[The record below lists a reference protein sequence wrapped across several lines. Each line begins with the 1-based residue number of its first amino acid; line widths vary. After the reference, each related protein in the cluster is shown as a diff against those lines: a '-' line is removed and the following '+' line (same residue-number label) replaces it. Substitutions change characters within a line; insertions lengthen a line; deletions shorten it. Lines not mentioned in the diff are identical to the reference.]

1 MIPAPRSS
9 PRPLRVLMVNAF
21 HYLRGGVER
30 ACFDETRWLTGA
42 GHEVGH
48 FAIRDPRNRPSPTEA
63 HFAPFADYGEGAP
76 LLRQV
81 AQLPRAVWS
90 RPAAD
95 AMKRLLEGFRPD
107 IAHVHA
113 PSRYLTPSVL
123 RPLEAA
129 GVPLVMTL
137 HDFKPWCTNRVMFA
151 RGAPCERCRGGAHWN
166 ALATGCVQDS
176 RLKSAVGAF
185 EAYAHDAFEAYRAI
199 RFWIAPSAFALEKV
213 TAWGVSR
220 DRVRFLGHGVERR
233 GDGDRG
239 ARDDAPRAPAPGMAR
254 PAPDRG
260 TALAAPPTGTA
271 RPAPD
276 PGTTLPA
283 PPYVLFAGR
292 LTVEKGVRLL
302 PDLAA
307 ALGEVPLVVAGEGPL
322 GPLLAAAAR
331 RIPSLRLLGRLEG
344 AAFAALRAAASVVIV
359 PSLFYETY
367 GYAVAEALLDGRPVV
382 ASRIG
387 ALPELIEHER
397 TGLLVEPG
405 DAAALAAAVRRALA
419 DPAAAEWAAAGRVRV
434 RTFGNPSAH
443 VQGLLAIYREAGA

>member
-1 MIPAPRSS
+1 MTVTLRGSPA
-9 PRPLRVLMVNAF
+9 RPLRVLMVNAF

-30 ACFDETRWLTGA
+30 ACFDETRWLAGA

-95 AMKRLLEGFRPD
+95 AMRRLLESFRPD

-129 GVPLVMTL
+129 AVPLVMTL

-166 ALATGCVQDS
+166 AFATGCVQNS

-185 EAYAHDAFEAYRAI
+185 EAYVHDALEAYRAI

-233 GDGDRG
+233 GDGGRG
-239 ARDDAPRAPAPGMAR
+239 ADDGGDPR
-254 PAPDRG
+254 PAPATRV
-260 TALAAPPTGTA
+260 ALPE
-271 RPAPD
+271 
-276 PGTTLPA
+276 

-307 ALGEVPLVVAGEGPL
+307 ALGDVPLVVAGEGPL

-331 RIPSLRLLGRLEG
+331 RTPTLRLLGRLEG
-344 AAFAALRAAASVVIV
+344 AAFAALRAAAAVVIV

-405 DAAALAAAVRRALA
+405 DAAALAAAVRRALT
-419 DPAAAEWAAAGRVRV
+419 DPAAADWGAAGRVRV